1 MATKKKTSIPNL
13 IQDDVTVTTDEGK
26 AEVLNVNFSRSFNYS
41 VPPLDQECSFFTA
54 SGILD
59 YLLCTVDEVEH
70 LLSSVDPSKASGP
83 DGISARMLRATAAGI
98 APAVTASYNLSL
110 IRGQLPND

>member
-1 MATKKKTSIPNL
+1 M
-13 IQDDVTVTTDEGK
+13 
-26 AEVLNVNFSRSFNYS
+26 
-41 VPPLDQECSFFTA
+41 
-54 SGILD
+54 
-59 YLLCTVDEVEH
+59 DEVEH